1 MRAVLRGIVLATLTS
16 LLLAL
21 AFMPAMA
28 QDNPYGGGEPTTDEA
43 QAPES
48 APAGTTVTVTG
59 EGFGVGGEV
68 VVRAVGVVNTTGTV
82 VANRGGV
89 ATAKIEI
96 PCGTPAGDVNVT
108 MTGEGENGGERVV
121 STTFTV
127 TDATAAAC
135 VEGRG
140 LAATGANASNGLMLA
155 LGLLVVGGGAV
166 AVSRRKKDDE
176 VSLDA

>member
-16 LLLAL
+16 LLLAM

-28 QDNPYGGGEPTTDEA
+28 QDNPYAGEPTTDEG

-48 APAGTTVTVTG
+48 AVAGVTVTVTG
-59 EGFGVGGEV
+59 DGFANGATV
-68 VVRAVGVVNTTGTV
+68 VVQTGGVVVTTGTV

-89 ATAKIEI
+89 ATARIEI
-96 PCGTPAGDVNVT
+96 PCDTAPGEVAVT

-121 STTFTV
+121 TTSFTV